1 MKLKWLHQKCFHRAK
16 IKGIS
21 WLGPCMAPFFNRM
34 EIQKGRCGKMSQDSG
49 KGLRPRQY
57 GGTNQLAEDR
67 LERKAPMSRGLRQ
80 GG

>member
-1 MKLKWLHQKCFHRAK
+1 
-16 IKGIS
+16 
-21 WLGPCMAPFFNRM
+21 MAPFFNRM

-67 LERKAPMSRGLRQ
+67 LERKESTYVERTTPGRQ
-80 GG
+80 ADNIS